1 MSTRKLDTSRPQQDV
16 LPDCVFCHIVAG
28 KLPAHLVLD
37 SPDAFAFLDQRPLFP
52 GHCLVVPRG
61 HHETL
66 LDLPEP
72 AVGPL
77 FAEVRRVAAAV
88 MEAMA
93 AAGTFV
99 AMNNRVSQSVA
110 HLHVHVVPRQPRDG
124 LRGFFW
130 PRVRYEDDAEAADV
144 AGRIRLALAS
154 RR

>member
-1 MSTRKLDTSRPQQDV
+1 MSTPHSDTPRPTGAT
-16 LPDCVFCHIVAG
+16 LADCAFCQITTG
-28 KLPAHLVLD
+28 ELPAHLVLE
-37 SPDAFAFLDQRPLFP
+37 SPDAFAFLDRRPLFH
-52 GHCLVVPRG
+52 GHCLVVPPD

-77 FAEVRRVAAAV
+77 FREVRRVAAAV
-88 MEAMA
+88 MEAME

-99 AMNNRVSQSVA
+99 GMNNRVSQSVA
-110 HLHVHVVPRQPRDG
+110 HLHVHVVPRAPRDG

-130 PRVRYEDDAEAADV
+130 PRGRYDDEAQAAGVAE
-144 AGRIRLALAS
+144 RIRTALDS